1 MSPEAVRGWVR
12 RDSSNGRTIEQ
23 DGGGVV
29 ITRDYPGRV
38 VGRSIRNDVYQEAL
52 RAAESTLRNAARKK

>member
-1 MSPEAVRGWVR
+1 MSAEAVRGWVR
-12 RDSSNGRTIEQ
+12 RDGSNGGTSEQ
-23 DGGGVV
+23 DGAGVV

-38 VGRSIRNDVYQEAL
+38 VGRFIRNDVYQEAL